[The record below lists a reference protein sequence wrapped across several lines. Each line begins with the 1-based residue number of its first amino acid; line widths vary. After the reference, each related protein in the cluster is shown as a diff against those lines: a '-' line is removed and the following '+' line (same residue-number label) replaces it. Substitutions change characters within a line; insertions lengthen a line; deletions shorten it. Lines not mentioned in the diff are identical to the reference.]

1 MEDAHATVLDLQV
14 EDSGKAFKA
23 ASPEDRLSFF
33 GVYDGHGG
41 DKVAMFAGE
50 NIHNI
55 VAKQEAFKKGDLEQA
70 LKDGFLATDRAILNG
85 MSNGFAWKC
94 NAHLTTCCRPQI
106 RRGSVRMHCIS
117 GHHHQHTNIRGM
129 SALCLCAEIRLLMSF
144 RPTLATRGLCLV

>member
-1 MEDAHATVLDLQV
+1 MEDAHATVLDLQA
-14 EDSGKAFKA
+14 EESGKASKA

-50 NIHNI
+50 NIHKI

-85 MSNGFAWKC
+85 KIHCPTLRC
-94 NAHLTTCCRPQI
+94 NAHLTMCCRPQI
-106 RRGSVRMHCIS
+106 RRGSVWMHCIS
-117 GHHHQHTNIRGM
+117 GHHHKHANIRG
-129 SALCLCAEIRLLMSF
+129 LLACSCVP
-144 RPTLATRGLCLV
+144 RYAY